1 MDDYTLPS
9 TIWDII
15 VLGTGVKPS
24 LLSVALSRAGKK
36 VLQLDPREYY
46 GATETAFSIDE
57 LEQWAKSPLP
67 PFSHIGTERI
77 GEITRPR
84 GYTLALAPHLVYW
97 GSSLL
102 ELLREVKMT
111 SSFTWQAVGS
121 WWVYLPEPAM
131 EERPATG
138 IGGLLLDAGVKAVK
152 AAAAVKKKGGWNKGR
167 KKRKDVDVDTEAS
180 AAASEASKPT
190 TEATE
195 TQSPAGPEAP
205 EVTLSDLTA
214 EATSTAPSGSTL
226 RKLGTFREVPCTF
239 EDVAFSPD
247 LQDRDRGYL
256 GGFLRFLMKC
266 ADPTDVKHQEILQK
280 NSETSFSEFL
290 SSEYPLPTW
299 TIASLHSLTLLQTPP
314 AETKLKD
321 AVQALI
327 THLTSI
333 GSIPDIRS
341 SAALTIAY
349 GGSAELTQVWSR
361 GTAVSGGLNVL
372 GRGITKI
379 VGDTV
384 TLSNGEVVTA
394 DWILVPE
401 EDPETHE
408 TSETE
413 STTEATTK
421 ATNSTVSY
429 TKSIHLISSPLNPLF
444 TRKLETDRIPPNAAV
459 LTFPVGSLCTSA
471 GLTNTAPV
479 YIIAHSSA
487 TGECGKDE
495 SVLYT
500 STQILKD
507 DGGYE
512 FASAAVRRVL
522 EEIGSDGNGTTP
534 EVKFV
539 CRYTQKFP
547 VGDDEEEM
555 VAQETEEEEEVKGRI
570 VKIKGMK
577 GGLAFD
583 EGTVESCKRV
593 YERIIGTKEGFL
605 RMTEQMRRQYEEIED
620 Q

>member
-9 TIWDII
+9 TTWDII

-67 PFSHIGTERI
+67 PFSHIETERL

-102 ELLREVKMT
+102 ELLREVEMT

-121 WWVYLPEPAM
+121 WWVYLPESAM

-152 AAAAVKKKGGWNKGR
+152 ATVAVKKKGGWNKGR
-167 KKRKDVDVDTEAS
+167 KKSKDADTEAS
-180 AAASEASKPT
+180 AAASEASAPT
-190 TEATE
+190 TEATQ
-195 TQSPAGPEAP
+195 TQSPEGPEGP
-205 EVTLSDLTA
+205 VEVTPADLTP

-226 RKLGTFREVPCTF
+226 RKLGTLREVPCTF

-280 NSETSFSEFL
+280 NAETSFSEFL

-299 TIASLHSLTLLQTPP
+299 TIASLHSLTLLQTAPN
-314 AETKLKD
+314 ETNLKD

-408 TSETE
+408 TSEIE

-421 ATNSTVSY
+421 ATKSTISY
-429 TKSIHLISSPLNPLF
+429 TKSIHLIPSPLNPLF

-459 LTFPVGSLCTSA
+459 LTFPVGSLSTST
-471 GLTNTAPV
+471 GITNTAPV

-500 STQILKD
+500 STQISKD

-512 FASAAVRRVL
+512 LSSIAVKRVL
-522 EEIGSDGNGTTP
+522 EEIGSDGTAAAP

-539 CRYTQKFP
+539 CRYTQEFP
-547 VGDDEEEM
+547 VGDEEEGI
-555 VAQETEEEEEVKGRI
+555 VAEEKEGEEVKGRV

-593 YERIIGTKEGFL
+593 YERIIGTREGFL
-605 RMTEQMRRQYEEIED
+605 RMTEEMRRQYEEMED

>member
-1 MDDYTLPS
+1 MDDCTLPS
-9 TIWDII
+9 TTWDII

-67 PFSHIGTERI
+67 PFSHIETERLA
-77 GEITRPR
+77 EITRPR

-102 ELLREVKMT
+102 ELLREVEMT

-121 WWVYLPEPAM
+121 WWVYIPDSAM

-152 AAAAVKKKGGWNKGR
+152 ATAAVKKKGGWNKGR
-167 KKRKDVDVDTEAS
+167 KKSKDIDTEAS
-180 AAASEASKPT
+180 TAASEVSAPT
-190 TEATE
+190 TDA
-195 TQSPAGPEAP
+195 
-205 EVTLSDLTA
+205 EVTPADLTP
-214 EATSTAPSGSTL
+214 EATSTAPAGSTL
-226 RKLGTFREVPCTF
+226 RKLGSLREVPCTF

-266 ADPTDVKHQEILQK
+266 ADPADVKHQEILQK
-280 NSETSFSEFL
+280 NAETSFSEFL

-299 TIASLHSLTLLQTPP
+299 TIASLHSLTLLQTAPN
-314 AETKLKD
+314 ETKLKD
-321 AVQALI
+321 AVPALI
-327 THLTSI
+327 THMTSI

-394 DWILVPE
+394 EWIIIPDE
-401 EDPETHE
+401 EEFE
-408 TSETE
+408 TSETQETPETE
-413 STTEATTK
+413 STTETTTK
-421 ATNSTVSY
+421 STKSTTSY
-429 TKSIHLISSPLNPLF
+429 TKSIHLISSPLDSLF

-459 LTFPVGSLCTSA
+459 LTFPVGSLSTST
-471 GLTNTAPV
+471 GITNTAPV

-500 STQILKD
+500 STQISKD

-512 FASAAVRRVL
+512 LSSIAVKRVL
-522 EEIGSDGNGTTP
+522 EEIGSDGTAAVP

-539 CRYTQKFP
+539 CRYTQEFP
-547 VGDDEEEM
+547 VDDK
-555 VAQETEEEEEVKGRI
+555 ETPAGEKEGEVKGRV

-577 GGLAFD
+577 DGLAFD

-593 YERIIGTKEGFL
+593 YERIIGTREGFL
-605 RMTEQMRRQYEEIED
+605 RMTETMRRQYEEMED